1 MKTFRILNV
10 MARICADIA
19 ATLLFLVAAI
29 CLGLISGRV
38 SQMSLTVLDPNLNLP
53 LIS

>member
-1 MKTFRILNV
+1 MKTFRILNF
-10 MARICADIA
+10 MARVCADIA
-19 ATLLFLVAAI
+19 ATVLVIVAAI

-38 SQMSLTVLDPNLNLP
+38 SQISLTLLDPNLNLP

>member
-1 MKTFRILNV
+1 MRTFRILNV
-10 MARICADIA
+10 MARVCANIA
-19 ATLLFLVAAI
+19 ATVLVLVAAI

-38 SQMSLTVLDPNLNLP
+38 SQMSLTVLDQSLNLP

>member
-1 MKTFRILNV
+1 MRTFRILNV
-10 MARICADIA
+10 MARVCTNIA
-19 ATLLFLVAAI
+19 ATVLVLIAAI